1 MKNEEIIHE
10 VEEIC
15 KNHSVEHL
23 FLFGSYAKGTETP
36 TSDMDFFIIGGQNI
50 GDLRDEIDR
59 IKTLKKIDLIQYD
72 SCKNQY
78 LKEDMDLYGKKYIN
92 RYKSFCKSLEALEK
106 AKDRDLT
113 DDFVISGTV
122 QKFNLAFDISW
133 KVMKDIIIGYHK
145 VLDFATGS
153 PRETLRIAASVKLIH
168 DDSWMQMLDDRNDLA
183 HDYDGALAEEIVH
196 KILEQYLPVLE
207 IFRDT
212 AGTYV
217 EKIG

>member
-1 MKNEEIIHE
+1 
-10 VEEIC
+10 
-15 KNHSVEHL
+15 
-23 FLFGSYAKGTETP
+23 
-36 TSDMDFFIIGGQNI
+36 
-50 GDLRDEIDR
+50 
-59 IKTLKKIDLIQYD
+59 
-72 SCKNQY
+72 
-78 LKEDMDLYGKKYIN
+78 
-92 RYKSFCKSLEALEK
+92 
-106 AKDRDLT
+106 
-113 DDFVISGTV
+113 
-122 QKFNLAFDISW
+122 
-133 KVMKDIIIGYHK
+133 MKDIIIGYHK